1 MGERSAKTSTTTP
14 SSGDRVARGPRPV
27 LMTTVAPASASALS
41 SPPFLLRP
49 RSGARHAAPLLKPGP
64 SPPSAPPPPL
74 RQAFSGTHATT
85 TAMPDQHLPN
95 NRPRV
100 STQGRAPQ
108 RPARPL
114 TVPRERLRSRALQ
127 LHSNSQSAAGPE
139 CCGPRVLR
147 AQSAAGSVFH
157 VTDPQ
162 TTGSVCPSRRTA
174 PGTFVVMANCW
185 AARWAPLRARQPAP
199 PRRRALGRRGS
210 RASPNTG
217 VRPSRGGRRRHGP
230 RPSARAATPSSRAR
244 APRKLLGPGTGVA
257 GRKTGGG
264 WPGTEAGELGGLP
277 GD

>member
-108 RPARPL
+108 RPARRL

-127 LHSNSQSAAGPE
+127 LHSNSQSAAGPRSAAASE
-139 CCGPRVLR
+139 CCGLGVPRDGPADHRL
-147 AQSAAGSVFH
+147 GLPLEE
-157 VTDPQ
+157 D
-162 TTGSVCPSRRTA
+162 C
-174 PGTFVVMANCW
+174 
-185 AARWAPLRARQPAP
+185 ARHL
-199 PRRRALGRRGS
+199 
-210 RASPNTG
+210 
-217 VRPSRGGRRRHGP
+217 RRHGELLGSP
-230 RPSARAATPSSRAR
+230 MGAAPCTPTCASAPSCAGASRIPGVTQHRRPPISRRSTTTR
-244 APRKLLGPGTGVA
+244 APTLSSSGDPKLACPGASEAPGA
-257 GRKTGGG
+257 GDWGG
-264 WPGTEAGELGGLP
+264 WPEDWGWLAG
-277 GD
+277 D